1 MDYDLSKVA
10 HMSTHPTECLGSRLN
25 SMMSFRTFACVM
37 LTVVSVGMSAADVR
51 AAPDQD
57 LERRA
62 RNGSVDAMVEVGEQ
76 YLRQGDRLSLIEAYA
91 WLHLADEWGGMPQY
105 LFGRDRDALRR
116 LQATDGD
123 EAVRKAKAVY
133 EERRK
138 SVMETIGRIDREREE
153 APTSMALAPG
163 LDEVRRKVGRL
174 ILTYRGGNARGCTAT
189 LVDPLHVLTAAHC
202 LEDQKSGDTAMAPG
216 YSGSVGDQ
224 ARAAVADRAIWDPAW
239 KDLGHSP
246 DVAVVRLQASPR
258 GEPITVATN
267 GYLAF
272 DAPNAPIVD
281 TEVRLIGYP
290 FAEDET
296 PNQMPVE
303 RLVDRNCVVS
313 DTPDGLMLQ
322 SSDLCD
328 LAQGASGGPVLIW
341 DAEANRVEIVGVTS
355 FIAPRDGDAFFA
367 RMTPEIRDRIAGW
380 IASDEPAPGGPIARD
395 LIPRPI
401 YWLSVRNECGNAVR
415 AGAIGRPYDS
425 NTSRTYVREIPPN
438 STGIIAGPL
447 SDADPMV
454 NVTDMATG
462 RTLFGD
468 GGQRFSIGG
477 VTVPASTV
485 SGGGEGYGRIELTAR
500 CAATG

>member
-1 MDYDLSKVA
+1 MMPFRPFASAILVALSLGVA
-10 HMSTHPTECLGSRLN
+10 APD
-25 SMMSFRTFACVM
+25 
-37 LTVVSVGMSAADVR
+37 AA
-51 AAPDQD
+51 AMPDQD

-62 RNGSVDAMVEVGEQ
+62 RNGSVEAMVKVGEQ
-76 YLRQGDRLSLIEAYA
+76 YLQQGDQRSLIEAFA

-116 LQATDGD
+116 LQATEGD
-123 EAVRKAKAVY
+123 EAVRKAQALY
-133 EERRK
+133 EERRV
-138 SVMETIGRIDREREE
+138 SVLETIGRIDRERENGP
-153 APTSMALAPG
+153 ASLALVPG

-174 ILTYRGGNARGCTAT
+174 ILTYKGGNARGCTAT

-202 LEDQKSGDTAMAPG
+202 VEDQTSGDTAMAAYFLPG

-224 ARAAVADRAIWDPAW
+224 AQAAVADRAIWDPAW

-246 DVAVVRLQASPR
+246 DVAIVRLQASPQ
-258 GEPITVATN
+258 GDPITVATN

-272 DAPNAPIVD
+272 DAPSAPIVN

-290 FAEDET
+290 FAEEET
-296 PNQMPVE
+296 PNEMPVE

-322 SSDLCD
+322 STDLCD
-328 LAQGASGGPVLIW
+328 MAQGASGGPVLVW

-367 RMTPEIRDRIAGW
+367 RMTPEVRDRVAGW
-380 IASDEPAPGGPIARD
+380 IANDPPVTTGGIVARN

-401 YWLSVRNECGNAVR
+401 YWMSVRNECGNAVR

-425 NTSRTYVREIPPN
+425 NTSRTYVREIPAH

-447 SDADPMV
+447 SEADPVV
-454 NVTDMATG
+454 NVTDMSTG
-462 RTLFGD
+462 RILFGE

-477 VTVPASTV
+477 VTVPADTV
-485 SGGGEGYGRIELTAR
+485 SGGGYGRIGLTVR
-500 CAATG
+500 CAETG